1 MKKIDTVL
9 LDFDGTIM
17 DTNEMI
23 IKSWQHTF
31 QQLRGE
37 TVEESVLLAT
47 FGEPLKMTMHNF
59 FGGDQ
64 EEVEK
69 KCRNLQELSDGKVS
83 RSDPF
88 CFPESTGC
96 WKA

>member
-64 EEVEK
+64 EEVE
-69 KCRNLQELSDGKVS
+69 
-83 RSDPF
+83 RSV
-88 CFPESTGC
+88 
-96 WKA
+96 